1 MAPWRELGPDICAM
15 KCTQKCNQYKQKNRG
30 CNTEL
35 QGYFNLVMASK
46 ASASHRRDSESL
58 GQELA
63 VKQYFNVG

>member
-1 MAPWRELGPDICAM
+1 M